1 MLMTRVAG
9 RRKGT
14 IVRVGGGL
22 LVALAV
28 GAAGAGYWV
37 LAGVVLAAVA
47 AVFATRLP
55 ASGDARAERYVGGF
69 ARLALVVVY
78 AIVFGDYV
86 VPGAPAPA
94 AAGLVLVVAAADL
107 AGLRLPAALGRWLTV
122 VLLVAAAVLV
132 VLCSVIAPVPAAG
145 GIGAPDVAGIVVAAL
160 VVLPFLL
167 PAEGDRALGRTATL
181 GGVAVLVTLVALVQ
195 LGPIRLGLS
204 ATSFRD
210 LLYAA
215 DAGQLQPLLTVV
227 VVLATVP
234 AALTT
239 FTDARTRFAPEDGL
253 PGAAGGIVGAVAAL
267 LVTPYA
273 ALLAAGFGAVAELVL
288 RARGR
293 RYRDVH
299 E

>member
-1 MLMTRVAG
+1 MRL
-9 RRKGT
+9 
-14 IVRVGGGL
+14 GGGL
-22 LVALAV
+22 LVVLAV

-47 AVFATRLP
+47 AVSATRLP
-55 ASGDARAERYVGGF
+55 APGDTPADRYAGGF

-107 AGLRLPAALGRWLTV
+107 AGLRLPAALRRWLTV
-122 VLLVAAAVLV
+122 ALLVAAAVLV
-132 VLCSVIAPVPAAG
+132 VLCSVIAPVPAGG

-167 PAEGDRALGRTATL
+167 PAEGDRALGRTVTL

-239 FTDARTRFAPEDGL
+239 FTDARSRFAPEGGL
-253 PGAAGGIVGAVAAL
+253 PGAAGGIAGAVAAL

-273 ALLAAGFGAVAELVL
+273 VLLAAGFGTVAELVL

>member
-1 MLMTRVAG
+1 MTRVAG

-14 IVRVGGGL
+14 IVRLGGGL
-22 LVALAV
+22 LVVLAV

-47 AVFATRLP
+47 AVFATRLS
-55 ASGDARAERYVGGF
+55 ASGGTRAEGYVGGLT
-69 ARLALVVVY
+69 RLALVVVY
-78 AIVFGDYV
+78 GIVFGDYV

-107 AGLRLPAALGRWLTV
+107 AGLRLPAALRRWLTV
-122 VLLVAAAVLV
+122 VLLAAAAVLV

-167 PAEGDRALGRTATL
+167 PAAGNRVLGRTLTL

-239 FTDARTRFAPEDGL
+239 FTDARERFAPEGGL
-253 PGAAGGIVGAVAAL
+253 PGVAGGIVGAGVAL
-267 LVTPYA
+267 IVTPYM
-273 ALLAAGFGAVAELVL
+273 ALLAAGFGTAAELVL

-293 RYRDVH
+293 RYREVH
-299 E
+299 D

>member
-1 MLMTRVAG
+1 MTRVAG

-14 IVRVGGGL
+14 IVRLGGGL
-22 LVALAV
+22 LVVLAV

-47 AVFATRLP
+47 AVSATRLP
-55 ASGDARAERYVGGF
+55 APGDTRADRYAGGF

-107 AGLRLPAALGRWLTV
+107 AGLRLPAALRRWLTV
-122 VLLVAAAVLV
+122 ALLVAAAVLV
-132 VLCSVIAPVPAAG
+132 VLCSVIAPVPAGG
-145 GIGAPDVAGIVVAAL
+145 GIGAPDIAGIVVAAL

-167 PAEGDRALGRTATL
+167 PAEGDRALGRTVTL

-215 DAGQLQPLLTVV
+215 DAGQLQPLLTVA

-239 FTDARTRFAPEDGL
+239 FTDARSRFAPEGGL
-253 PGAAGGIVGAVAAL
+253 LGAAGGIVGAVAAL
-267 LVTPYA
+267 LLTPYA
-273 ALLAAGFGAVAELVL
+273 ALLAAGFGTVAELVL

>member
-1 MLMTRVAG
+1 MRL
-9 RRKGT
+9 
-14 IVRVGGGL
+14 GGGL
-22 LVALAV
+22 LVVLAV

-55 ASGDARAERYVGGF
+55 APGDTRAERYVGGF

-78 AIVFGDYV
+78 GIVFGDYV
-86 VPGAPAPA
+86 VPAAPAPA

-107 AGLRLPAALGRWLTV
+107 AGLRLPAALRRWLTV

-132 VLCSVIAPVPAAG
+132 VLCSVIAPVAAAG
-145 GIGAPDVAGIVVAAL
+145 GIGSPDVAGIVVAAL

-167 PAEGDRALGRTATL
+167 PAAGDRALGRTVTL

-239 FTDARTRFAPEDGL
+239 FTDARERFAPEGGL
-253 PGAAGGIVGAVAAL
+253 PGAAGGIVGAGVAL
-267 LVTPYA
+267 IVTPYV
-273 ALLAAGFGAVAELVL
+273 ALLAAGFGTVAELVL

-293 RYRDVH
+293 RYRDAH